1 MIAYNDGNWNRATNG
16 IMEEYLNPLEKLLDS
31 DYRIIAMESYE
42 VDHVCELFLE
52 LSRRSN
58 KPFYLAQPEQA
69 LFRLGASHISIP
81 KTKLPEELIE
91 HIESN
96 QHFGIYIL
104 RSYTEILEDED
115 IVEDLIN
122 IALGDT
128 HKIVV
133 MVAEHIKLPAALKRY
148 TVESKHQR
156 KEKTE

>member
-1 MIAYNDGNWNRATNG
+1 
-16 IMEEYLNPLEKLLDS
+16 MEEYLNPLEKMLDS

-52 LSRRSN
+52 LSRLSK
-58 KPFYLAQPEQA
+58 KPFYLAQPEQP

-81 KTKLPEELIE
+81 KTKLPEDLME
-91 HIESN
+91 HIESS

-122 IALGDT
+122 IATGDT

-133 MVAEHIKLPAALKRY
+133 MVAEHIKLPAQLKHY
-148 TVESKHQR
+148 AVQSKHQR
-156 KEKTE
+156 KEQNNVMN

>member
-1 MIAYNDGNWNRATNG
+1 
-16 IMEEYLNPLEKLLDS
+16 MEEYLNPLEKILDS

-52 LSRRSN
+52 LSRLSK
-58 KPFYLAQPEQA
+58 KPFYLAQPEQP

-81 KTKLPEELIE
+81 KTKLPEDLME
-91 HIESN
+91 HIESS

-122 IALGDT
+122 IATGDT

-133 MVAEHIKLPAALKRY
+133 MVAEHIKLPAQLKHY
-148 TVESKHQR
+148 AVQSKHQR
-156 KEKTE
+156 KEQNNVMN